1 MPAVTM
7 PAHKKGDY
15 LVDYEEKVFEDVKA
29 EPGEKALVTFHT
41 VAFEGSIG
49 LVNMLQALRLQRKGF
64 KTTVLLYGPGV
75 TLGVQRGF
83 PKLGDE
89 PFPGAQNF
97 NNQLAKFM
105 TRRRRDLCLPL
116 RAANALRPRRAFA
129 DPRHPADQPARRPRS
144 HSSAPARQRLHA
156 PHLDGVRSC
165 GRNESQRRAAW
176 RRKRWFE
183 SPRCRSR
190 RISKRPAAPSRR
202 CSPRSPR
209 PPDKGARL
217 VVFPETF
224 VPWYP
229 YFSFVHPPVVTGAE
243 HIRLYENA
251 VVVPG
256 PVTEAVAALAKRH
269 GIVVVLGVNERDHG
283 SLYNT
288 QLVFDADG
296 RLALK
301 RRKITPTFHERMIWG
316 QGDGAG
322 LTVVDTAVGR
332 IGALACWEHYNPLA
346 RYALMAQH
354 EEIHVAQFPGS
365 MVGPI
370 FAEQIE
376 VTIRHHALE
385 SGCFVV
391 NATGWLTEEQIAK
404 ISPDEKLRK
413 ALRGGCMTAIVS
425 PEGAHV
431 VPPLTQGEGI
441 LIGRSRHGSHHQAQA
456 DDGFGRPLRASRAAQ
471 ARARRPSRASDGD
484 RDRAGRPPVMNYRP
498 MRVRPMK
505 PTTPSS
511 HADRATDQ
519 RVAVLRGSAR

>member
-1 MPAVTM
+1 MTQKTLVRVAAVQLAPDLDT
-7 PAHKKGDY
+7 AG
-15 LVDYEEKVFEDVKA
+15 
-29 EPGEKALVTFHT
+29 GT
-41 VAFEGSIG
+41 VA
-49 LVNMLQALRLQRKGF
+49 K
-64 KTTVLLYGPGV
+64 VL
-75 TLGVQRGF
+75 
-83 PKLGDE
+83 
-89 PFPGAQNF
+89 
-97 NNQLAKFM
+97 
-105 TRRRRDLCLPL
+105 
-116 RAANALRPRRAFA
+116 AAVA
-129 DPRHPADQPARRPRS
+129 
-144 HSSAPARQRLHA
+144 
-156 PHLDGVRSC
+156 
-165 GRNESQRRAAW
+165 EAAG
-176 RRKRWFE
+176 
-183 SPRCRSR
+183 
-190 RISKRPAAPSRR
+190 
-202 CSPRSPR
+202 
-209 PPDKGARL
+209 KGARL
-217 VVFPETF
+217 AVFPETF

-229 YFSFVHPPVVTGAE
+229 YFSFVLPPVLTGAE

-256 PVTEAVAALAKRH
+256 PVTEAVAAMAKRH
-269 GIVVVLGVNERDHG
+269 AIVVVLGVNERDHG

-296 RLALK
+296 RLVLK

-316 QGDGAG
+316 QGDGSG

-370 FAEQIE
+370 FAEQME

-391 NATGWLTEEQIAK
+391 NSTGWLTDDQVAK

-425 PEGAHV
+425 PEGAHI

-441 LIGRSRHGSHHQAQA
+441 LIA
-456 DDGFGRPLRASRAAQ
+456 DLDMGLIVKRKRMMDSVGHYARPELLHLVLDQ
-471 ARARRPSRASDGD
+471 RPSHAMETAPVQPAPSVHELANASASDEAHDTQG
-484 RDRAGRPPVMNYRP
+484 
-498 MRVRPMK
+498 
-505 PTTPSS
+505 
-511 HADRATDQ
+511 HADRAIDQ

>member
-1 MPAVTM
+1 MAEKTLVRVAAVQIAPDLDTF
-7 PAHKKGDY
+7 GGT
-15 LVDYEEKVFEDVKA
+15 VSKVLAAIA
-29 EPGEKALVTFHT
+29 E
-41 VAFEGSIG
+41 
-49 LVNMLQALRLQRKGF
+49 
-64 KTTVLLYGPGV
+64 
-75 TLGVQRGF
+75 
-83 PKLGDE
+83 
-89 PFPGAQNF
+89 
-97 NNQLAKFM
+97 
-105 TRRRRDLCLPL
+105 
-116 RAANALRPRRAFA
+116 AA
-129 DPRHPADQPARRPRS
+129 
-144 HSSAPARQRLHA
+144 
-156 PHLDGVRSC
+156 G
-165 GRNESQRRAAW
+165 
-176 RRKRWFE
+176 
-183 SPRCRSR
+183 
-190 RISKRPAAPSRR
+190 
-202 CSPRSPR
+202 
-209 PPDKGARL
+209 KGARL

-229 YFSFVHPPVVTGAE
+229 YFSFVHPPAVTGAE
-243 HIRLYENA
+243 HIRLYDNA

-256 PVTEAVAALAKRH
+256 PVTEAVAAMAKRH
-269 GIVVVLGVNERDHG
+269 AIVVVLGVNERDHG

-316 QGDGAG
+316 QGDGSG

-370 FAEQIE
+370 FAEQME

-431 VPPLTQGEGI
+431 VPPVTQGEEMLTADLDMG
-441 LIGRSRHGSHHQAQA
+441 LIVKRKRMMDSVGHYARPELLHLVLDNRPARAMEIVPLPEAGSVHELTNGSASDEA
-456 DDGFGRPLRASRAAQ
+456 DDTQ
-471 ARARRPSRASDGD
+471 
-484 RDRAGRPPVMNYRP
+484 
-498 MRVRPMK
+498 
-505 PTTPSS
+505 T
-511 HADRATDQ
+511 HADLATDQ